1 MTTSPRGAGEPSSA
15 VTRPAV
21 PAARPTGRR
30 QTIVDFIKA
39 SDSPVTV
46 ATIADGLGIHQNT
59 VRFHLDD
66 LVARGQV
73 ERVPGETSGPGRPPH
88 VYRTRRGMDPEG
100 PRSYRL
106 LAEIALGAI
115 ATGPDPTT
123 QALTTGRAWGAFL
136 LGRPPSATAVTEE
149 EAIGR
154 LLALL
159 AELGFAPE
167 RSAADHAIGLRNC
180 PFLELVDS
188 HAQILC
194 PLHLGVMQGAMTV
207 LTTDVV
213 VDRLEPFAEPGL
225 CLAHISTV
233 DPP

>member
-1 MTTSPRGAGEPSSA
+1 MTTLPRGAGASSST
-15 VTRPAV
+15 VTRPDM
-21 PAARPTGRR
+21 PPPRR

-46 ATIADGLGIHQNT
+46 AAIADGLGIHPNT

-73 ERVPGETSGPGRPPH
+73 ERVPGETAGPGRPPH
-88 VYRTRRGMDPEG
+88 VFRTRRGMDPEG

-106 LAEIALGAI
+106 LAEIALGVI

-123 QALTTGRAWGAFL
+123 QALATGRAWGAFL
-136 LGRPPSATAVTEE
+136 LARPPSAATTVTEE
-149 EAIGR
+149 EAMGR
-154 LLALL
+154 LLELL

-167 RSAADHAIGLRNC
+167 RSSTGNAIGLRNC

-207 LTTDVV
+207 LTTDVA

-225 CLAHISTV
+225 CLAHISAVET
-233 DPP
+233 P

>member
-1 MTTSPRGAGEPSSA
+1 MTSSRGAGESPST

-21 PAARPTGRR
+21 PAARPAGRR

-46 ATIADGLGIHQNT
+46 AAIADGLGIHPNT

-73 ERVPGETSGPGRPPH
+73 ERVPGDTAGPGRPPH
-88 VYRTRRGMDPEG
+88 VFRTRRGMDPEG

-115 ATGPDPTT
+115 ATGPDPTS
-123 QALTTGRAWGAFL
+123 QALATGRTWGAFL
-136 LGRPPSATAVTEE
+136 LGRPPSATTVTEE
-149 EAIGR
+149 EAMGR
-154 LLALL
+154 LLELL
-159 AELGFAPE
+159 AELGFSPE
-167 RSAADHAIGLRNC
+167 RSPGNAIGLRNC

-207 LTTDVV
+207 LTTDVA

-225 CLAHISTV
+225 CLAHVTTA
-233 DPP
+233 DTP

>member
-1 MTTSPRGAGEPSSA
+1 MTSPRGAGESPSSA
-15 VTRPAV
+15 TRRPAV
-21 PAARPTGRR
+21 PAARPAGRR
-30 QTIVDFIKA
+30 QTIVDFIKG

-46 ATIADGLGIHQNT
+46 TAIADGLGIHPNT

-73 ERVPGETSGPGRPPH
+73 ERVTGETSGPGRPPH
-88 VYRTRRGMDPEG
+88 VFQTRQGMDPDG

-115 ATGPDPTT
+115 ATGPDPTS
-123 QALTTGRAWGAFL
+123 QALATGRAWGAFL
-136 LGRPPSATAVTEE
+136 LGRPPSATTVTEE
-149 EAIGR
+149 EAMGR
-154 LLALL
+154 LLELL
-159 AELGFAPE
+159 AELGFSPE
-167 RSAADHAIGLRNC
+167 RSPGNAIGLRNC

-207 LTTDVV
+207 LTTDVA

-225 CLAHISTV
+225 CLAHVSTV
-233 DPP
+233 DTP

>member
-1 MTTSPRGAGEPSSA
+1 MTSSRGAGESPST

-21 PAARPTGRR
+21 PAARPAGRR

-46 ATIADGLGIHQNT
+46 AAIANGLGIHPNT

-73 ERVPGETSGPGRPPH
+73 ERVPGETAGPGRPPH
-88 VYRTRRGMDPEG
+88 VFRTRRGMDPEG

-115 ATGPDPTT
+115 ATGPDPTS
-123 QALTTGRAWGAFL
+123 QALETGRTWGAFL
-136 LGRPPSATAVTEE
+136 LGRPPSATTVTEE
-149 EAIGR
+149 EAMGR
-154 LLALL
+154 LLELL
-159 AELGFAPE
+159 AELGFSPE
-167 RSAADHAIGLRNC
+167 RSPGNAIGLRNC

-194 PLHLGVMQGAMTV
+194 PLHLGVMQGAVTV
-207 LTTDVV
+207 LTTDVA

-225 CLAHISTV
+225 CLAHVSTA
-233 DPP
+233 DTP

>member
-1 MTTSPRGAGEPSSA
+1 MTSSRGAGESPST

-21 PAARPTGRR
+21 PAARPAGRR

-46 ATIADGLGIHQNT
+46 AAIANGLGIHPNT

-73 ERVPGETSGPGRPPH
+73 ERVPGETAGPGRPPH
-88 VYRTRRGMDPEG
+88 VFRTRRGMDPEG

-115 ATGPDPTT
+115 ATGPDPTS
-123 QALTTGRAWGAFL
+123 QALATGRAWGAFL
-136 LGRPPSATAVTEE
+136 LGRPPSATTVTEE
-149 EAIGR
+149 EAMGR
-154 LLALL
+154 LLELL
-159 AELGFAPE
+159 AELGFSPE
-167 RSAADHAIGLRNC
+167 RSPGNAIGLRNC

-207 LTTDVV
+207 LTTDVA

-225 CLAHISTV
+225 CLAHVSTA
-233 DPP
+233 DTP

>member
-1 MTTSPRGAGEPSSA
+1 MTTSPRQSGGSSRTA
-15 VTRPAV
+15 ARPVA
-21 PAARPTGRR
+21 PAARRD
-30 QTIVDFIKA
+30 TIVDFIKA

-46 ATIADGLGIHQNT
+46 AAIAEGLSIHPNT

-73 ERVPGETSGPGRPPH
+73 EQLPGRTSGPGRPPH
-88 VYRTRRGMDPEG
+88 VFRPRRGMDPDG

-115 ATGPDPTT
+115 ATGPDPSA
-123 QALTTGRAWGAFL
+123 QALTSGRAWGSFL
-136 LGRPPSATAVTEE
+136 LGRPPSATTVTKEVAVEQ
-149 EAIGR
+149 
-154 LLALL
+154 LLELL
-159 AELGFAPE
+159 VELGFEPE
-167 RSAADHAIGLRNC
+167 QSSTGSAIGLRNC
-180 PFLELVDS
+180 PFLELIDS

-194 PLHLGVMQGAMTV
+194 PLHLGVMQGAMTA
-207 LTTDVV
+207 LATDVA

-225 CLAHISTV
+225 CLAHLSSF

>member
-1 MTTSPRGAGEPSSA
+1 MTTSPRGAAVSSS
-15 VTRPAV
+15 TTIRPAV
-21 PAARPTGRR
+21 PAGRR
-30 QTIVDFIKA
+30 QAIVDFIKA
-39 SDSPVTV
+39 SDSPVTI
-46 ATIADGLGIHQNT
+46 ATIADGLGIHPNT

-73 ERVPGETSGPGRPPH
+73 ERVPGESSGRGRPPH
-88 VYRTRRGMDPEG
+88 VFQARRGMDPDG

-149 EAIGR
+149 EAFGR
-154 LLALL
+154 LLELL

-167 RSAADHAIGLRNC
+167 RSSTGTAIGLRNC

-207 LTTDVV
+207 LTTGVT

-225 CLAHISTV
+225 CLAHVSTV